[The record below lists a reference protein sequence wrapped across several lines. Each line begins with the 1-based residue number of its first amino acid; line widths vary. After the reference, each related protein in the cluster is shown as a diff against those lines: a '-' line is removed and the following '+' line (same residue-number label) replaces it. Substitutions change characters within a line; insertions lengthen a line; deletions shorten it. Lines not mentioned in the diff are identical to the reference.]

1 MTARTIKRMPGSRE
15 LIAGHGKD
23 TMETTL
29 VIMAAGM
36 GSRFGSGIKQLAE
49 VGPGG
54 EIIMDYSIY
63 AAKEAG
69 FDNVVF
75 IIRRDIEEAFRLA
88 IGDRIEKYIPVKYVY
103 QELENLPEG
112 YSVPEGRG
120 KPWGTGHA
128 ILSCLGKIDNPF
140 LVINADDYYGKE
152 AFRALHEYLVNLP
165 EDSRGQYC
173 MAGFVLGNTLSDN
186 GKVTRGACVVE
197 DGLLT
202 GVEEM
207 FDLRREGD
215 VVVGRKEDG
224 TPVEISPES
233 TVSMNFWGFTPDF
246 LPELEGY
253 FKDFLDKEASVNPL
267 KSEFLLPSIVGSMI
281 EEGRAK
287 VAVLPTNDRWF
298 GVTYA
303 EDKPVFMKCIRGLIA
318 AGVYPEATFR

>member
-1 MTARTIKRMPGSRE
+1 M
-15 LIAGHGKD
+15 
-23 TMETTL
+23 

-36 GSRFGSGIKQLAE
+36 GSRFGGGIKQLAE
-49 VGPGG
+49 VGPSG

-69 FDNVVF
+69 FDKVVF

-88 IGDRIEKYIPVKYVY
+88 IGNRIEAHIPVTYVY
-103 QELENLPEG
+103 QELTNIPEG
-112 YSVPEGRG
+112 YSVPDGRG

-128 ILSCLGKIDNPF
+128 ILSCLGRIKDPF

-152 AFRALHEYLVNLP
+152 AFRAMHDYLVNLP
-165 EDSRGQYC
+165 AGSKHKYC

-186 GKVTRGACVVE
+186 GKVTRGACIVK

-215 VVVGRKEDG
+215 SVVGRREDG
-224 TPVEISPES
+224 TPVSISPDS
-233 TVSMNFWGFTPDF
+233 TVSMNCWGFTPDF
-246 LPELEGY
+246 LDELDSY
-253 FKDFLDKEASVNPL
+253 FRKFLDNEAVSNPL
-267 KSEFLLPSIVGSMI
+267 KSEFLLPTIVGSMI
-281 EEGRAK
+281 DNGEAE
-287 VAVLPTNDRWF
+287 VAVLPTQDHWF

-303 EDKPVFMKCIRGLIA
+303 EDKPIFMQCIRELIA
-318 AGVYPEATFR
+318 AGEYPEATFR